1 MEKTHWK
8 KVVSDPNYIGEAD
21 FQEGEEKV
29 VTIAKV
35 AAKETIMTAEGKSQ
49 KAVVHFAEAGIKPM
63 ILNVAKSKSI
73 AKVAGSPYF
82 EDWPGVKI
90 QLYIDNRVK
99 AFGEIVSAVRVRDK
113 KPNVSA
119 KVILC
124 AECGNPITPLGKMDA
139 EQLAEYTASKYGG
152 KPLCAK
158 CAQKAANT
166 PRGIDPPEAQKAAT
180 SENKAELEEA
190 GGNEAD

>member
-21 FQEGEEKV
+21 FQEGEEKI

-82 EDWPGVKI
+82 EDWIGVKI

-119 KVILC
+119 KVIHC

-139 EQLAEYTASKYGG
+139 EQLAEYTASKYG

-158 CAQKAANT
+158 CAQKAAN
-166 PRGIDPPEAQKAAT
+166 AQKADPPDTEKSAT
-180 SENKAELEEA
+180 SENKAVLEKV